1 MDIPFSFIIFL
12 SFYCFLTYFLLF
24 TYVSSFTFKSMEF
37 FMHKQIKLSHD
48 NASVLFIY

>member
-1 MDIPFSFIIFL
+1 MGIPFSFIILL

-24 TYVSSFTFKSMEF
+24 TYVLSFTFKSVF
-37 FMHKQIKLSHD
+37 FMHKQIKIQHD